1 MTTGTRA
8 GWLPI
13 DARSDRS
20 YEMAPNI
27 EEVPMPASTV
37 ASIHARR
44 AALLA
49 AAVLLAANAARAEP
63 AASSAPEARVV
74 VTGDGSVS
82 VAPDYAQIRSGVTT
96 RAKTVKEAVDANSK
110 LMAAVTAA
118 LRDSGIAEKDIQTS
132 RFTIQPIYDRT
143 DPRAE
148 QRLTGYS
155 VANQVSVII
164 RQIGKVGD
172 VLDRLVAAGATDVG
186 NIAFL
191 VSDPSKAL
199 DQAREA
205 AIADARRKAEVY
217 AKAAGVRLG
226 PVQWITEDT
235 GGAPGPVPMMR
246 AAAAAPVPIATGEDT
261 LRARVTVGF
270 DIAR

>member
-1 MTTGTRA
+1 
-8 GWLPI
+8 
-13 DARSDRS
+13 
-20 YEMAPNI
+20 
-27 EEVPMPASTV
+27 MPASTV